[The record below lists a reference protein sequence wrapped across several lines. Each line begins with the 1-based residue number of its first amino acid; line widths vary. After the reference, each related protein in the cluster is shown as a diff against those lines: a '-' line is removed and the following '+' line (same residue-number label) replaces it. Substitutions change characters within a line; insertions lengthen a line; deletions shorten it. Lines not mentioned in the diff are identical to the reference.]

1 MRMTSPDHAT
11 HAPVTAGVLG
21 GTGYTGQELLRLL
34 SAQPG
39 VTVRFAT
46 SRSQSGERSP
56 VPGLHFVRPDEAP
69 VDDVDFLFLCLPHG
83 EAAAWTE
90 AYQGS
95 ARIIDLTADHRPGS
109 GKEEGWV
116 YGLAE
121 RNHERIAAA
130 ERVANPGCYPTGVLL
145 SLLPLHKMGM
155 VDESRLTVVDAA
167 SGVTGAGRTPRTDL
181 LFAEVTGNFRAYGA
195 GNEHRHLREIR
206 SLLPERSILFQP
218 HLLPVPRGILETIT
232 VPVCDGVTSAEVR
245 LAWRGAY
252 SRSDVVRVLGDD
264 ALPDLAGVV
273 GTDRLDLGAC
283 NVARVSP
290 PVVTVVAAFDN
301 LGKGAAGQALQN
313 MNLMAGRPI
322 DEGLRC

>member
-1 MRMTSPDHAT
+1 MTSPDHAT
-11 HAPVTAGVLG
+11 HGPVTAGVLG

-69 VDDVDFLFLCLPHG
+69 VGDVDFLFLCLPHG

-90 AYQGS
+90 AYRGR

-121 RNHERIAAA
+121 RNHERIADAA
-130 ERVANPGCYPTGVLL
+130 RVANPGCYPTGVLL
-145 SLLPLHKMGM
+145 SLLPLHEMGM

-232 VPVCDGVTSAEVR
+232 VPVRDGVTSAEVR

-252 SRSDVVRVLGDD
+252 SRSEVVRVLGDD

-290 PVVTVVAAFDN
+290 PVMTVVAAFDN